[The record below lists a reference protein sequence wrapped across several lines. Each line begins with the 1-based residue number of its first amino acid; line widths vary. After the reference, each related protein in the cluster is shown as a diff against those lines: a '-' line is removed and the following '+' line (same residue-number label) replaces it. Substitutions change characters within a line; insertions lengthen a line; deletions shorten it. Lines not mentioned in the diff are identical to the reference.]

1 MRKSFGFFGKY
12 SPLSVVKDV
21 RNEKVCTVCTD
32 PVHEG
37 DFCVLPTPNNRCGR
51 QDTPKCKENP
61 NNETEYDGKCFDFP
75 NYWNT
80 TETCI
85 STGYDEDM
93 KI

>member
-1 MRKSFGFFGKY
+1 MAKY

-21 RNEKVCTVCTD
+21 RNEKVCTICTD

-51 QDTPKCKENP
+51 QDTELNCKKNP
-61 NNETEYDGKCFDFP
+61 NNETVYDGKCFDFP